1 MNNTISIEPDIKKAT
16 SKDFALWDAYVHQH
30 SKGTFFHLFGWTTVI
45 TNAFQH
51 KHHYLMAT
59 HNEKVVGLLPL
70 VEQKSLL
77 FGKALISTP
86 FCVYGG
92 AIADNKYIE
101 HLLEMAA
108 YQLGCKLNVDYVEL
122 RDREYKESHAPWVEH
137 CHHTTFSCPIADT
150 PDEIL
155 TSVKRKQ
162 RAVIRHSLNNDLT
175 WDNSTN
181 PELCY
186 DVYAE
191 SVRNLGTPVFSKQL
205 FVLLTQVF
213 GEQCE
218 TLIVRTDDGTP
229 ISSVLSF
236 YYKGEVLPYYGGGT
250 LDARA
255 LKSNDYMYYQLM
267 CIAREKG
274 QQRFDFGRSKNASGT
289 YKYKKN
295 WGMQEEQLHYRIA
308 LVKSQDMPN
317 LSPNN
322 PKYKY
327 FIALW
332 QKMPLWLSRIVGP
345 YLSKYLG

>member
-1 MNNTISIEPDIKKAT
+1 MNNIMAAEPEIRKVTAQ
-16 SKDFALWDAYVHQH
+16 DFAQWDEYVHQH
-30 SKGTFFHLFGWTTVI
+30 SHGSFFHLSGWIKVI
-45 TNAFQH
+45 TQVFKH
-51 KHHYLMAT
+51 KHHYLIAT
-59 HNEKVVGLLPL
+59 KNEKVVGVLPL
-70 VEQKSLL
+70 VEQKSRM
-77 FGKALISTP
+77 FGHALISTP

-92 AIADNKYIE
+92 AIADNKVVE
-101 HLLEMAA
+101 HKLEMAA
-108 YQLGCKLNVDYVEL
+108 YQLGCELDVDYVEL
-122 RDREYKESHAPWVEH
+122 RDREYKQSHTPWVEH
-137 CHHTTFSCPIADT
+137 CHHATFYCPIADT

-162 RAVIRHSLNNDLT
+162 RAVIRHSLQNDLS
-175 WDNSTN
+175 WDNSSD

-205 FVLLTQVF
+205 FVSLTEVF

-218 TLIVRTDDGTP
+218 TLIVRTSDGTP
-229 ISSVLSF
+229 VSSVLSF

-267 CIAREKG
+267 CIAKAKG
-274 QQRFDFGRSKNASGT
+274 QQRFDFGRSKNDSGS
-289 YKYKKN
+289 YNYKKN
-295 WGMQEEQLHYRIA
+295 WGMQEEPLHYRIA
-308 LVKSQDMPN
+308 LVKSQEMPN

-327 FIALW
+327 FISLW
-332 QKMPLWLSRIVGP
+332 QKMPLWLSRMIGP